1 MPLDLNK
8 TRVGEVMTRD
18 VVTIDPDSSVLDA
31 AKLMAA
37 KNVGA
42 LPVVDG
48 DGRLVGMLSERDIVR
63 RVVAL
68 ERDPAATPVREAMT
82 PQPVSVKPDYTLA
95 DAIRIMAQLN
105 IRHLPVVDEQ
115 GGLVGIIS
123 VKDIETAII

>member
-1 MPLDLNK
+1 MPVDVHK
-8 TRVGEVMTRD
+8 TRVREVMTSD

-42 LPVVDG
+42 LPVIDG

-68 ERDPAATPVREAMT
+68 EKDPARTPVRDAMT
-82 PQPVSVKPDYTLA
+82 PQPVAVKPDYTLA
-95 DAIRIMAQLN
+95 DAIRTMLQLN
-105 IRHLPVVDEQ
+105 IRHLPVVDEE
-115 GGLVGIIS
+115 GNLVGIIS
-123 VKDIETAII
+123 VKDIEAAIL

>member
-1 MPLDLNK
+1 MPVDVYK
-8 TRVGEVMTRD
+8 TRVREVMTSD

-42 LPVVDG
+42 LPVIDG

-68 ERDPAATPVREAMT
+68 EKDPARTPVRDAMT
-82 PQPVSVKPDYTLA
+82 PQPVAAKPDYTLA
-95 DAIRIMAQLN
+95 DAVRIMLQLN
-105 IRHLPVVDEQ
+105 IRHLPVVDDK
-115 GGLVGIIS
+115 GNLVGIIS
-123 VKDIETAII
+123 VKDIEAAII